1 LRDEKLSRIHDADI
15 SQPVNVAVQ
24 LGLVDLLK
32 SWNIT
37 PSAVV
42 SHSSGEIAAAY
53 AAGVLSFE
61 EALGV
66 VYYRGQLALKHQ
78 KLATLSGGMVAVR
91 LSVKE
96 TDEYIKDLS
105 SGKVVVACVNSP
117 SSVTLSGDLD
127 ALEEVALRLEDDAV
141 SARKLKV
148 PLAYHSHHMQHMA
161 QEYHNILETIL
172 PPTKRELQTLFSSP
186 VTGDIIASAE
196 TLGPKH
202 WVRNLTEPVLF
213 SKALEEMVFSS
224 QTPNNLPRSQA
235 QATNVDVLLEIG
247 AHNTLSGPVRETLC
261 STSLPYLSCLKRYAN
276 AVSTMQDVACDL
288 LVRGYP
294 VSLIEVNSVSSHNP
308 RYVHDLPSYVWD
320 HSSRFLVEPRVSREN
335 RYRRFLPHELL
346 GSPVPGTSKLTP
358 TWRNF
363 LRVHDIPWLVD
374 HQLESKIVFPGAG
387 YISMAIE
394 AVRRLR
400 TSTGAK
406 ETPWGYRIRDV
417 VIMNALM
424 IPTDTIG
431 AEIVFTLRDCN
442 EKELDH
448 RDWYEFELCS
458 VTRDDSW
465 IRHCTGYV
473 LAETATTMRKS
484 ITKAE
489 DRRSGIESFFHPGAQ
504 VNDVEPDSTFASMR
518 KMGIY
523 HGPAFQ
529 NLIGSKVAGER
540 SITEFNMSP
549 EALDKDD
556 EYVLHPTTLDSIF
569 QTCYFCLPPKSKEGA
584 MLVPRLIGS
593 LSIPGR
599 LGRHAG
605 HKLQSFVEFL
615 GLTSRKAVFSGSVF
629 PDVDDGES
637 GVPLQMHN
645 IRLQR
650 VQPAEDEG
658 LQRVSRVHSQGRWE
672 LDVLHDIPA
681 TVRESVQIWLDD
693 DELAYEKR
701 LREAAY
707 HLMVDAIA
715 QLQKDNSG
723 AWQEYHKRYHG
734 WMKTVVDAVEKGQ
747 LAHAAAL
754 GCKAWPQRS
763 QSAKKSIL
771 DNLAA
776 ENAGG
781 ELLCRIGRQLAQII
795 RGDVHPL
802 ELMMESGLLHKYYT
816 ELPQFANCYKQLRRV
831 IELYAA
837 KEPGAKVLEIGAGTG
852 GATVHVLEAFAA
864 KAAGGT
870 SGSVVGHYDFTD
882 ISADFFVAA
891 RQKFAAWEDK
901 MSFAKLDIEFDPI
914 PQGFTSGSYDL
925 IIASQVLHATK
936 SLDNTL
942 LNARKLLKPRGKLVM
957 LEGTQHSIDLELIFG
972 TLPGWWLG
980 QEPERQMSAI
990 ADIHTWNELL
1000 KANGFSGVDV
1010 AIGNCEQPETQVS
1023 SVIVATAVA
1032 AKLLYPSS
1040 ISVVQGQNTPEEF
1053 LEDLAKVIQAK
1064 TGTVPDVES
1073 FQKVQAK
1080 HDTLYLVI
1088 VEMDYPLVGTMDS
1101 VTFEK
1106 VRSLLVNSMGIFWI
1120 GCGGAVDAQ
1129 RPLWAETTGLL
1140 RTFRREDQNKR
1151 CIQLDFEVT
1160 SDPWARDKI
1169 SHIMHVFEESFDYNI
1184 ANSNRNMDWEYAVK
1198 DSMLHVPRIYPDVAQ
1213 DRACSGS
1220 TPAAEPRAW
1229 HKRGKDLVV
1238 FQDSINFAE
1247 VPEMVD
1253 PVPSGMVEVETKA
1266 FGLNFQDVMLATGL
1280 VQDVLIRTHEA
1291 AGIVKRL
1298 GPGTEQSGLRVG
1310 DRVCGAFRGS
1320 FASTSRAWWTNIIEI
1335 PTDVKMS
1342 WEEAAAFPTAYLT
1355 AHVGFCHIAR
1365 LEPRERVLIHS
1376 AAGGVGQAAIMLAQ
1390 HIGAEVFVTCGKEDK
1405 RRLLIERYNIP
1416 EDHIFNSR
1424 DASFASGVMAQT
1436 NGQGVDVVLN
1446 SLAGP
1451 LLKATWE
1458 CMARFGRFVE
1468 IGKVDFHGA
1477 KHLDM
1482 TPFGRNVTLAG
1493 VDLVQYSELKG
1504 MVIHD
1509 ALVDLMSLY
1518 RCGQIKSLHPI
1529 TPFSISEMGE
1539 AMEQMQTGLHMGK
1552 LVLAVKPD
1560 DIVGVVPRAPSLDLA
1575 NMDITHLIVGG
1586 LRGVGHAIALWM
1598 MEKGAKH
1605 MLCVSRNALSHPNLP
1620 ALQKKAKEHGCTL
1633 VVRNCDVADEKGFLE
1648 LLESVK
1654 KLNLPPVRGVLQAAM
1669 VLDVG
1674 FPIPIQIP

>member
-1 LRDEKLSRIHDADI
+1 
-15 SQPVNVAVQ
+15 
-24 LGLVDLLK
+24 
-32 SWNIT
+32 
-37 PSAVV
+37 
-42 SHSSGEIAAAY
+42 
-53 AAGVLSFE
+53 
-61 EALGV
+61 
-66 VYYRGQLALKHQ
+66 
-78 KLATLSGGMVAVR
+78 
-91 LSVKE
+91 
-96 TDEYIKDLS
+96 
-105 SGKVVVACVNSP
+105 
-117 SSVTLSGDLD
+117 
-127 ALEEVALRLEDDAV
+127 
-141 SARKLKV
+141 
-148 PLAYHSHHMQHMA
+148 
-161 QEYHNILETIL
+161 
-172 PPTKRELQTLFSSP
+172 
-186 VTGDIIASAE
+186 
-196 TLGPKH
+196 
-202 WVRNLTEPVLF
+202 
-213 SKALEEMVFSS
+213 
-224 QTPNNLPRSQA
+224 
-235 QATNVDVLLEIG
+235 
-247 AHNTLSGPVRETLC
+247 
-261 STSLPYLSCLKRYAN
+261 
-276 AVSTMQDVACDL
+276 
-288 LVRGYP
+288 
-294 VSLIEVNSVSSHNP
+294 
-308 RYVHDLPSYVWD
+308 
-320 HSSRFLVEPRVSREN
+320 
-335 RYRRFLPHELL
+335 
-346 GSPVPGTSKLTP
+346 
-358 TWRNF
+358 
-363 LRVHDIPWLVD
+363 
-374 HQLESKIVFPGAG
+374 
-387 YISMAIE
+387 
-394 AVRRLR
+394 
-400 TSTGAK
+400 
-406 ETPWGYRIRDV
+406 
-417 VIMNALM
+417 
-424 IPTDTIG
+424 
-431 AEIVFTLRDCN
+431 
-442 EKELDH
+442 LDH

-458 VTRDDSW
+458 VTQDDSW
-465 IRHCTGYV
+465 IRHCKGYV

-489 DRRSGIESFFHPGAQ
+489 NQRPGLESFFPPGAR

-523 HGPAFQ
+523 HGPAFR

-540 SITEFNMSP
+540 SVTDLNMSP
-549 EALDKDD
+549 EALKKDD

-569 QTCYFCLPPKSKEGA
+569 QTCYFCLSPESKEGA
-584 MLVPRLIGS
+584 MLVPCSIGS

-605 HKLQSFVEFL
+605 HKLQSFVQLL
-615 GLTSRKAVFSGSVF
+615 GLSSRKASFRGSVF
-629 PDVDDGES
+629 PNVNDGEF

-645 IRLQR
+645 MRLQR

-658 LQRVSRVHSQGRWE
+658 LQNVSRVHSQARWE
-672 LDVLHDIPA
+672 LDILHNIPA
-681 TVRESVQIWLDD
+681 TVRDSMQIWLNEN
-693 DELAYEKR
+693 ELAYEKR

-715 QLQKDNSG
+715 RLEKDNSE
-723 AWQEYHKRYHG
+723 AWQDYHKRYHS
-734 WMKTVVDAVEKGQ
+734 WIKTVVHAVENGQ

-754 GCKAWPQRS
+754 GCKAWPERS

-771 DNLAA
+771 NNLAE

-816 ELPQFANCYKQLRRV
+816 DLPQFANCYKQLRRV

-837 KEPGAKVLEIGAGTG
+837 KEPGAEVLEIGAGTG
-852 GATVHVLEAFAA
+852 GATMHVLEAFAA
-864 KAAGGT
+864 RAAVGT
-870 SGSVVGHYDFTD
+870 SGSVVGHYDYTD
-882 ISADFFVAA
+882 ISADFFVTA
-891 RQKFAAWEDK
+891 RQKFAIWEDR

-942 LNARKLLKPRGKLVM
+942 SNTRKLLKPGGKLVM

-990 ADIHTWNELL
+990 ADIHTWNKLL

-1010 AIGNCEQPETQVS
+1010 VIGNCEQPETQVS

-1032 AKLLYPSS
+1032 AKPLYPSS
-1040 ISVVQGQNTPEEF
+1040 ISVVHGRNTPKEF
-1053 LEDLAKVIQAK
+1053 LDDLAKSIQVT
-1064 TGTVPDVES
+1064 TGTIPDVES
-1073 FQKVQAK
+1073 FEKVSLK
-1080 HDTLYLVI
+1080 HDTLYLI
-1088 VEMDYPLVGTMDS
+1088 TVEMDYPLVGTMDS
-1101 VTFEK
+1101 ATFEK

-1120 GCGGAVDAQ
+1120 GCGGAVEAQ
-1129 RPLWAETTGLL
+1129 KPLWAETTGLL

-1160 SDPWARDKI
+1160 SEPWAREKI
-1169 SHIMHVFEESFDYNI
+1169 SHIMHVFEESFDYNMDI
-1184 ANSNRNMDWEYAVK
+1184 SNRNMDWEFAVK
-1198 DSMLHVPRIYPDVAQ
+1198 DSMLHVPRLYPDVAL
-1213 DRACSGS
+1213 DTACNGS

-1229 HKRGKDLVV
+1229 HEPGKDLVV
-1238 FQDSINFAE
+1238 SEDSKFAE

-1253 PVPSGMVEVETKA
+1253 PVPRGMVEVETKA

-1291 AGIVKRL
+1291 AGTVKRL
-1298 GPGTEQSGLRVG
+1298 GPGTKQSGLRVG
-1310 DRVCGAFRGS
+1310 DRVCGAFRGG
-1320 FASTSRAWWTNIIEI
+1320 FASTSRAWWTNIIKV

-1390 HIGAEVFVTCGKEDK
+1390 HVGAEVFVTCGTEDK

-1424 DASFASGVMAQT
+1424 DSSFASGVMART
-1436 NGQGVDVVLN
+1436 DGQGVDVVLN

-1482 TPFGRNVTLAG
+1482 TPFGRNVSLAG

-1509 ALVDLMSLY
+1509 ALVDLMNLY

-1529 TPFSISEMGE
+1529 TSFSISKLRE
-1539 AMEQMQTGLHMGK
+1539 AMEQMQTGMHMGK
-1552 LVLAVKPD
+1552 LVLAIKPD
-1560 DIVGVVPRAPSLDLA
+1560 DIVNVVPRAPSLDLA
-1575 NMDITHLIVGG
+1575 NMNITHLIVGG
-1586 LRGVGHAIALWM
+1586 LRGVGYAIALWM
-1598 MEKGAKH
+1598 MEKGANY

-1620 ALQKKAKEHGCTL
+1620 VLQKKATEHGCTL
-1633 VVRNCDVADEKGFLE
+1633 VVRNCDIADEKSFLE
-1648 LLESVK
+1648 LLDSVK
-1654 KLNLPPVRGVLQAAM
+1654 KLNIPPIRGVVQAAM

-1674 FPIPIQIP
+1674 SPILIQNP